1 MRAQEL
7 LSIGNTGENWFSFN
21 HEISPA
27 TPNIMMIKIW
37 TTIMVLILPYF
48 CLLLM
53 VFKCQAQLV
62 CPKRD
67 EAFELVTG
75 YVFTSPD
82 TILDT
87 RPGVLKLEDC
97 IETCR
102 RNSSCWSVNY
112 ETGLCV
118 LFSSSA
124 ENTPGKPISVL
135 LTLMINGPGT
145 PFVLILSRNRKF
157 NIISRNNAF

>member
-1 MRAQEL
+1 MVRLSHL
-7 LSIGNTGENWFSFN
+7 LF
-21 HEISPA
+21 
-27 TPNIMMIKIW
+27 
-37 TTIMVLILPYF
+37 LIL
-48 CLLLM
+48 
-53 VFKCQAQLV
+53 VIRQSHGQLA
-62 CPKRD
+62 CPNRD

-75 YVFTSPD
+75 YVFTSPN

>member
-1 MRAQEL
+1 MVRLPHL
-7 LSIGNTGENWFSFN
+7 LF
-21 HEISPA
+21 
-27 TPNIMMIKIW
+27 
-37 TTIMVLILPYF
+37 LIL
-48 CLLLM
+48 
-53 VFKCQAQLV
+53 VIRQSRGQLA
-62 CPKRD
+62 CPNRD

-75 YVFTSPD
+75 YVFTSPN

-124 ENTPGKPISVL
+124 ENTPGKPPSI
-135 LTLMINGPGT
+135 
-145 PFVLILSRNRKF
+145 
-157 NIISRNNAF
+157 NIICLVNPPDKLPEYTICSYLGGSNQQG

>member
-1 MRAQEL
+1 MK
-7 LSIGNTGENWFSFN
+7 S
-21 HEISPA
+21 
-27 TPNIMMIKIW
+27 
-37 TTIMVLILPYF
+37 ILPV
-48 CLLLM
+48 LLIIPLI
-53 VFKCQAQLV
+53 KGQL

-75 YVFTSPD
+75 FVFTSPD

-97 IETCR
+97 IESCR

-124 ENTPGKPISVL
+124 ENTPGKVL
-135 LTLMINGPGT
+135 NSSTKLW
-145 PFVLILSRNRKF
+145 
-157 NIISRNNAF
+157 